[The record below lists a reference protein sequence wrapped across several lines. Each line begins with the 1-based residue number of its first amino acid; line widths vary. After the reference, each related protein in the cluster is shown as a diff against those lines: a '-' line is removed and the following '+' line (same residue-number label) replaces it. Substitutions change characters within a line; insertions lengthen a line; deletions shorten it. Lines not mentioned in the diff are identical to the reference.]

1 MNSWK
6 IILAAVVIFGAGVIT
21 GGLLVNHVNYTR
33 PGFHRPFPGGEARP
47 AAGNHESHPPDVPPP
62 RTADRL
68 GRQLI
73 QQLNDQLR
81 LAPEQR
87 GKIEKIIAAGQEQS
101 RGVWTNVNQQIRAE
115 LTPEQQKQFEAL
127 MKQRRSH
134 HPAAPAVPTNAPP
147 AV

>member
-6 IILAAVVIFGAGVIT
+6 IILAALVIFGAGVIA

-33 PGFHRPFPGGEARP
+33 SGFHRLFHGGEARP
-47 AAGNHESHPPDVPPP
+47 A
-62 RTADRL
+62 ADRL

-101 RGVWTNVNQQIRAE
+101 RGVWTNVDQQIRAE
-115 LTPEQQKQFEAL
+115 LTPAQQKQFEEL

-134 HPAAPAVPTNAPP
+134 HPAVPTAPTNP
-147 AV
+147 PPGV